1 MSYHNSLLLNKLKSF
16 YVDENLNN
24 FLDYIKYN
32 KISLRVIDWFV
43 TNYSKKN
50 DVIYMIYESDN
61 GNHTIEHA
69 ENYPHKS
76 FNVYHSYKSQLK
88 SYSKKNFDPFC
99 RRNKINFEYKNNKNN
114 KNEMNSIMTTL
125 GQLNFFRWAINN
137 KLIDFIKKNHKEIE
151 NDMNSSI
158 KVINKSKN
166 IENYRKK
173 RQELSLSASRGLNKH
188 HGKIIITFD

>member
-1 MSYHNSLLLNKLKSF
+1 MSYHNSLLLNKLKRF
-16 YVDENLNN
+16 YIDENLNS

-61 GNHTIEHA
+61 

-99 RRNKINFEYKNNKNN
+99 RRNKINFEYKIIK
-114 KNEMNSIMTTL
+114 M
-125 GQLNFFRWAINN
+125 
-137 KLIDFIKKNHKEIE
+137 KLI
-151 NDMNSSI
+151 
-158 KVINKSKN
+158 
-166 IENYRKK
+166 
-173 RQELSLSASRGLNKH
+173 LL
-188 HGKIIITFD
+188 